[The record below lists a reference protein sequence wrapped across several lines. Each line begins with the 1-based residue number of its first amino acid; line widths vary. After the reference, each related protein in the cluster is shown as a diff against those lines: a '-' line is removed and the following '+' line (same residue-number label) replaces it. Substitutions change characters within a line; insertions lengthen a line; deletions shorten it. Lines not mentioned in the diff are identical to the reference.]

1 MAQGSSPL
9 GRSIGL
15 SGVLRWLLTVA
26 AVIAVGAAFAAG
38 YYLLAIV
45 CLLFVV
51 AAIALGFRAWQARQ
65 GSDGA
70 P

>member
-1 MAQGSSPL
+1 MAQGNAPL
-9 GRSIGL
+9 NRSIGL
-15 SGVLRWLLTVA
+15 FGFLRWLLAVA

-65 GSDGA
+65 GTG
-70 P
+70 PG